1 MLEMLSIVDLRF
13 LLMVLLGSVAGLFV
27 GAIPGLSVSMA
38 TALLVSITYTWDHS
52 DALAMIM
59 GVYVVGVF
67 SGAISA
73 ILINIPGAP
82 SSVVTTLDGY
92 PMSKKGQSY
101 KALFTATIY
110 SFVGSVF
117 GFIALGLL
125 AEPVAAIAIKFTKMD
140 YFLLALFGLVTVG
153 SVSTKNYAK
162 GLVSVM
168 LGLIISMVGLDPL
181 MGTKRLTLGIQNLAG
196 GISTVPALVGFFGF
210 AEVLSVIYSL
220 DQEQNVLAMEKTK
233 VSLKE
238 VLKHW
243 KLSIYTSTIGML
255 VGALPGAGGPV
266 ASFIAYN
273 EAKRIVKE
281 PEVPFGEGA
290 VEGIMASESSNNA
303 CIGGALIPMLT
314 LAVPGDAVTAIILS
328 VFYVHGLQ
336 PGPMFIRKNPEA
348 FQAILIAG
356 IIACF
361 ALLVL
366 GLLVAPR
373 ISKVIT
379 IPKNVMIPVV
389 TSLCV
394 IGSFACN
401 NRLFDVALM
410 FLFGVIGFL
419 MRRFDYPVAPLILA
433 MVLGQMMDS
442 NFRQAVSLASS
453 ADHPILFTFGHW
465 QTVLLLLCIAWVLL
479 GNIPW
484 TKPYVEKVRGVF
496 RRK

>member
-1 MLEMLSIVDLRF
+1 MLSIVDLRF

-67 SGAISA
+67 SGA
-73 ILINIPGAP
+73 
-82 SSVVTTLDGY
+82 
-92 PMSKKGQSY
+92 GQSY

-348 FQAILIAG
+348 FQTILIAG

>member
-1 MLEMLSIVDLRF
+1 MAFLHWPRCRANLLRNQLGYNGIVITDALDMSAITDSYSSAEAAVKAIEAGADM
-13 LLMVLLGSVAGLFV
+13 LLMPENFEEA
-27 GAIPGLSVSMA
+27 
-38 TALLVSITYTWDHS
+38 Y
-52 DALAMIM
+52 
-59 GVYVVGVF
+59 
-67 SGAISA
+67 
-73 ILINIPGAP
+73 
-82 SSVVTTLDGY
+82 
-92 PMSKKGQSY
+92 Q
-101 KALFTATIY
+101 
-110 SFVGSVF
+110 
-117 GFIALGLL
+117 GLL
-125 AEPVAAIAIKFTKMD
+125 EAVQNGT
-140 YFLLALFGLVTVG
+140 
-153 SVSTKNYAK
+153 
-162 GLVSVM
+162 
-168 LGLIISMVGLDPL
+168 ISEDRINESL
-181 MGTKRLTLGIQNLAG
+181 KR
-196 GISTVPALVGFFGF
+196 
-210 AEVLSVIYSL
+210 IYRVKYRDRI